1 MHTAVTHYGTVVFLD
16 RTDIGASQINLPN
29 GECRNDPKDAVC
41 CQEHFTHF
49 STSFS
54 SSPIECGSLHAE
66 LQFTRKIST
75 PMKKKKKNKSKPSW
89 STGCSFFPI
98 GICFVL
104 F

>member
-29 GECRNDPKDAVC
+29 GECRNDPNDTVC

-54 SSPIECGSLHAE
+54 SSRIECGFLHAE
-66 LQFTRKIST
+66 LQFTTKIST
-75 PMKKKKKNKSKPSW
+75 PMKK
-89 STGCSFFPI
+89 
-98 GICFVL
+98 
-104 F
+104 